1 MQTDLSVPEQADV
14 VRRLFWRLMPFVTAI
29 YLIAIIDRQNV
40 GFAKLQMVDHLGM
53 TETVYG
59 LASSLF
65 FIGYL
70 LLEVPSVLAQNRFG
84 ARIWLARILGSW
96 GLVTIALGF
105 TQTGTMFGALRF
117 LLGVAEAGAY
127 PGLVFYLTLWFPLAY
142 RVRALAVLTLGSS
155 LGNALGA
162 FIGGPLLE
170 LDGTFGLHGWQ
181 WVFLA
186 TGVPAVAMMFVVLR
200 WLPDTP
206 KTASFLNDRERG
218 WLLRTLA
225 DESGA
230 KQSGHGSFLSAL
242 ISPRVLFLAGV
253 YTLIMI
259 SLYGVIYWTPTVVR
273 EFGVTGTMNGVLSA
287 TPWLVTTA
295 LLLWLPKRLEGV
307 RRSRIGMM
315 VFASIGL
322 LAFGCSTLVAD
333 NTLRFIAIVIGTPCI
348 SLLIPCFW
356 PMPSRILSGARAAGG
371 IAIISTIGS
380 IGGFIA
386 QNLMPWVA
394 GLGGAPVY
402 AMLVP
407 AFCLGALAV
416 GSSVALVRDGTATAD
431 TTPEN
436 LPSTSGSPSG

>member
-1 MQTDLSVPEQADV
+1 MHDELSDEEESRL
-14 VRRLFWRLMPFVTAI
+14 VRRLFLRLMPFVAVI

-53 TETVYG
+53 TETAYG
-59 LASSLF
+59 LASSVF

-70 LLEVPSVLAQNRFG
+70 LLEIPSVLAQSRFG
-84 ARIWLARILGSW
+84 ARRWLARILGTW

-142 RVRALAVLTLGSS
+142 RVRALAILTLGSS
-155 LGNALGA
+155 VGNALGA
-162 FIGGPLLE
+162 FMGGPLLD
-170 LDGTFGLHGWQ
+170 LDGTLGLHGWQ

-186 TGVPAVAMMFVVLR
+186 TGVPAVAMMFVVLK

-206 KTASFLNDRERG
+206 KTAPFLTDRDRG
-218 WLLRTLA
+218 WLTRTLTNEA
-225 DESGA
+225 GPQGA
-230 KQSGHGSFLSAL
+230 HGSVRSAFG
-242 ISPRVLFLAGV
+242 SPRVWFLAGV

-273 EFGVTGTMNGVLSA
+273 EFGVNGTMNGILSA
-287 TPWLVTTA
+287 TPWVLTTILLV
-295 LLLWLPKRLEGV
+295 LLPRRLEGR
-307 RRSRIGMM
+307 RRSMVGMT
-315 VFASIGL
+315 VFAGVGL
-322 LAFGCSTLVAD
+322 GAFACSTLID
-333 NTLRFIAIVIGTPCI
+333 SNILKFLAITVGTPCI

-356 PMPSRILSGARAAGG
+356 PMPSRSLSGARAAGA
-371 IAIISTIGS
+371 IALISTIGS
-380 IGGFIA
+380 VGGFIA

-394 GLGGAPVY
+394 NIGGSPAF

-407 AFCLGALAV
+407 ASCMGALAA
-416 GSSVALVRDGTATAD
+416 GSAIAVTRQRRNAWAGT
-431 TTPEN
+431 TTMN
-436 LPSTSGSPSG
+436 PSTVAK